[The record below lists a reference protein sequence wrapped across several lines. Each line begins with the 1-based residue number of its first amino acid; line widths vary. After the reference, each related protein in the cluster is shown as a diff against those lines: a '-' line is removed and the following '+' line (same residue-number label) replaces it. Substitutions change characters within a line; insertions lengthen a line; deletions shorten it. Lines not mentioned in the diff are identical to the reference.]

1 MQRKRKRIVIA
12 VFAICALAAG
22 GAAFTAEVGGIN
34 STDIAGFHQDQISGA
49 VATSDAW
56 AYSSD
61 GQYVNT
67 VTLTL
72 NDDSAAPL
80 IGATVQAGFDQ
91 GTTSGGV
98 LTPPADGL
106 GTDDATLFPCTETG
120 VTNVYVCDYTKVNGV
135 GPSGAQVGVPIQLAS
150 IFNVQ
155 VTKAGAP

>member
-1 MQRKRKRIVIA
+1 MRRKKTRIAIV

-34 STDIAGFHQDQISGA
+34 STDVAGFHQDRISGA
-49 VATSDAW
+49 VATGDTW

-61 GQYVNT
+61 GQYVNS

-72 NDDSAAPL
+72 EAQGTSNPL
-80 IGATVQAGFDQ
+80 TGATVRAGFDQ

-98 LTPPADGL
+98 LTPPST
-106 GTDDATLFPCTETG
+106 GTPATDSATLISCPETPSNSG
-120 VTNVYVCDYTKVNGV
+120 IYICDYTV
-135 GPSGAQVGVPIQLAS
+135 GSTQLGVPIQLAS

-155 VTKAGAP
+155 VIKAGTP